1 MTKRELLSKID
12 NTTNLSPEEIVRI
25 FQEYFRGYRSAG
37 IARALASNA
46 AVDDVQREIY
56 ERADYVWV

>member
-1 MTKRELLSKID
+1 
-12 NTTNLSPEEIVRI
+12 NLSPEDIVRT

-37 IARALASNA
+37 IARVLASNA

-56 ERADYVWV
+56 ELDD